1 MQNQQQLDPKGDIGS
16 TTRHYGSSIK
26 QKTAGAQGMS
36 AGPRPLDMNGY
47 IKRLTQSISPALKE
61 EIGLRARIGGGAL
74 PVMADPARIS
84 AVFAAL
90 VACGSL
96 LSGGGSV
103 TILTA
108 LVPLDTGRI
117 EKRTGNGCALLS
129 FHIAGPRGVRL
140 PRLSSP
146 ARDCML
152 PALFN
157 VRHIVGRY
165 HGCFRLSVS
174 ENAVVL
180 NVYLPVVQRSS
191 TYRARND
198 TAFGSAEEGL

>member
-1 MQNQQQLDPKGDIGS
+1 MGSQLQLDLKEDIGS
-16 TTRHYGSSIK
+16 TTRCYGSSIK
-26 QKTAGAQGMS
+26 QKTPGEQGMS
-36 AGPRPLDMNGY
+36 AGPRPLDMNGC

-61 EIGLRARIGGGAL
+61 EIGLRARIGDGAL
-74 PVMADPARIS
+74 PVMVDPARIS

-108 LVPLDTGRI
+108 LVPLNAGRI

-129 FHIAGPRGVRL
+129 FRVAPPGGMRL

-157 VRHIVGRY
+157 VRHIVARY

-180 NVYLPVVQRSS
+180 NVYLPVVQRSL
-191 TYRARND
+191 THRARND

>member
-1 MQNQQQLDPKGDIGS
+1 
-16 TTRHYGSSIK
+16 
-26 QKTAGAQGMS
+26 
-36 AGPRPLDMNGY
+36 MNGY

-180 NVYLPVVQRSS
+180 NVYLTVVQRSS